1 MGKSLLSA
9 TEREKVQLI
18 SGKVTLTMFAREMLR
33 EIPIEK
39 IKALYGM
46 EIFIERLRTVQY
58 VDVPFFSV
66 SCER

>member
-1 MGKSLLSA
+1 MRNEEKLGNLRVRKGRGIWTEGNRLSA

-46 EIFIERLRTVQY
+46 EISI
-58 VDVPFFSV
+58 
-66 SCER
+66 

>member
-9 TEREKVQLI
+9 TERKKVQLI

-46 EIFIERLRTVQY
+46 EISTERLRTVQY
-58 VDVPFFSV
+58 VDTLFSL

>member
-9 TEREKVQLI
+9 TERKKVQLI

-46 EIFIERLRTVQY
+46 EISVERLRTVR
-58 VDVPFFSV
+58 DVESTL
-66 SCER
+66 